1 MHTYHRKHI
10 QQAKVLFYFIF
21 SVFSLRKG
29 EIKYVLDRRCF
40 CSSSFEGVC
49 GGDQSIIVVG
59 STSTHPF
66 IIGSNR
72 SIDQLIRHTYSD
84 PAACL
89 ESPVAMISRASG
101 FRKWSPRPRGTGHLS
116 STRRRLL
123 QLHALATNLCTQ
135 ALLLPLMS
143 RTTVR
148 EIPPYVPC
156 QRAA

>member
-1 MHTYHRKHI
+1 M
-10 QQAKVLFYFIF
+10 
-21 SVFSLRKG
+21 
-29 EIKYVLDRRCF
+29 LDRRCF

-123 QLHALATNLCTQ
+123 QLHALA
-135 ALLLPLMS
+135 S
-143 RTTVR
+143 
-148 EIPPYVPC
+148 
-156 QRAA
+156 

>member
-1 MHTYHRKHI
+1 M
-10 QQAKVLFYFIF
+10 
-21 SVFSLRKG
+21 
-29 EIKYVLDRRCF
+29 LDRRCF

-101 FRKWSPRPRGTGHLS
+101 FPEMESTPTRHGPHVVVS
-116 STRRRLL
+116 SSSS
-123 QLHALATNLCTQ
+123 ATAACT
-135 ALLLPLMS
+135 S
-143 RTTVR
+143 
-148 EIPPYVPC
+148 
-156 QRAA
+156 